1 MPGQR
6 TKEDPLAGRQWLIL
20 CAIAFSRIAFGYQF
34 QTVGSLGPV
43 LVQAFAMDFTLLGS
57 LVGAYMLPGIF
68 ASIPLGLLGRRFGD
82 HVMVGSGVSLMAVG
96 GLVAAY
102 AASTRGIYAGRLI
115 SGTGAVAMI
124 VLQGKVVADWFH
136 GRQLMFGL
144 GVSVAAFPIGVGMAQ
159 LIAPP
164 LANAFGWPAAF
175 LFGAGLAAGAAA
187 WFIGFY
193 RQSPLAAPVPR
204 RFSFPSRHECV
215 LVMLA
220 GAIWTFYTSPYSA
233 LLAYAPSLL
242 TRRGETAGAIA
253 LMITIATWGNVPAIL
268 LGGRFANRFGH
279 LNLFLVGTTALAVGL
294 ALLGVESWPLTCAF
308 LVGVVGCV
316 HPSVIMAAGTLSARP
331 ENRAVGMSLFYTTY
345 YIGGTAVPT
354 LCGRAADFYGGA
366 EGALFC
372 AAGIALLGV
381 PAFLLH
387 RRLAARPAPY
397 PGPARKIAPGRA

>member
-1 MPGQR
+1 MPVVQIR
-6 TKEDPLAGRQWLIL
+6 CRQWLIL

-43 LVQAFAMDFTLLGS
+43 LTEVYGIDFTLLGT

-82 HVMVGSGVSLMAVG
+82 HVMVGLGVSLMAIG
-96 GLVAAY
+96 GVVAAQGGG
-102 AASTRGIYAGRLI
+102 TGGIYVGRLI
-115 SGTGAVAMI
+115 SGVGAVAMI

-164 LANAFGWPAAF
+164 LARAYGWPAAF
-175 LFGAGLAAGAAA
+175 LFGAALAGVAAV

-193 RQSPLAAPVPR
+193 RPSPFAAPVPR
-204 RFSFPSRHECV
+204 RFSFPGRRECV

-220 GAIWTFYTSPYSA
+220 GLVWTLYTSPYAA

-242 TRRGETAGAIA
+242 THRGEGAGAIA
-253 LMITIATWGNVPAIL
+253 LMVTIASWGNVPAIL
-268 LGGRFANRFGH
+268 LGGQFANAFGH
-279 LNLFLVGTTALAVGL
+279 LKLFLIGTASLVAGL
-294 ALLGVESWPLTCAF
+294 VLLGVENWPLISAF
-308 LVGVVGCV
+308 LVGVIGSI

-331 ENRAVGMSLFYTTY
+331 ENRAVGLSLFYTTY
-345 YIGGTAVPT
+345 YVGGAVVPT
-354 LCGRAADFYGGA
+354 LSGRAADLYGGA
-366 EGALFC
+366 EGALLC
-372 AAGIALLGV
+372 AAIIAALGL
-381 PAFLLH
+381 PAFLMH
-387 RRLAARPAPY
+387 RRLRFWARV
-397 PGPARKIAPGRA
+397 PGLE